1 MNSKQNANPDSQRA
15 AKRTA
20 VILAI
25 VAVAFFVLSIVQQL
39 ILVHSHH

>member
-1 MNSKQNANPDSQRA
+1 MATDSKSITGSQRA

-25 VAVAFFVLSIVQQL
+25 IAAAMFVLSIVQQL
-39 ILVHSHH
+39 VLVHHR